1 MADLFDSEIIS
12 LFKSLNEQAV
22 KYILVGGLAVNYHG
36 FIRST
41 GDVDVWIDDSKTNR
55 NNFVNALKNY
65 GIEGAEIFYKLPFV
79 AGCTEITLDNG
90 VYIDLMSDLQFFKK
104 ENFEECY
111 HLAPEFNIFENIIVK
126 VLHINTLIAEKEKSN
141 RPKDNLD
148 AQELKKLYQL

>member
-1 MADLFDSEIIS
+1 MDAILEIKRMSII
-12 LFKSLNEQAV
+12 LKRKLN
-22 KYILVGGLAVNYHG
+22 G
-36 FIRST
+36 
-41 GDVDVWIDDSKTNR
+41 
-55 NNFVNALKNY
+55 
-65 GIEGAEIFYKLPFV
+65 
-79 AGCTEITLDNG
+79 
-90 VYIDLMSDLQFFKK
+90 

>member
-55 NNFVNALKNY
+55 NNFVNALNNY
-65 GIEGAEIFYKLPFV
+65 GIEGAEIFYKSPFV
-79 AGCTEITLDNG
+79 AGYTEITLDNG

-111 HLAPEFNIFENIIVK
+111 RLAPKFNIFENITIK
-126 VLHINTLIAEKEKSN
+126 VLHINTLISEKEKSN

-148 AQELKKLYQL
+148 AQELKKLHQL